1 MPRSVSSSSDA
12 ALGGPETG
20 QCADTGTRGR
30 RHSGPSPGVS
40 VDSDAL
46 PAAAAG
52 AGAGPGRA
60 QGRGGR
66 APVRGRT
73 HRAQTFLLP
82 RGL

>member
-1 MPRSVSSSSDA
+1 MRRREDQRPGSVRTPA
-12 ALGGPETG
+12 PEAGHT
-20 QCADTGTRGR
+20 
-30 RHSGPSPGVS
+30 PLSPGVS

-46 PAAAAG
+46 PAAGAG